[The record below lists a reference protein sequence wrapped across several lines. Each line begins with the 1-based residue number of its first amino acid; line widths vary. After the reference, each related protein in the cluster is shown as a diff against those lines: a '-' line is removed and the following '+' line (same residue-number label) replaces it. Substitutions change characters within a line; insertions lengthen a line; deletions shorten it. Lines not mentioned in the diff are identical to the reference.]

1 MSGCGA
7 PDSEAAAPPP
17 SFQRPAASSAGHQL
31 PECGRVSPDLCRSA
45 ESALA
50 PPPLPVSAA
59 PAAASPPEG
68 VREPSH
74 GVLLPRVTVAGV
86 SCHLVVLLLGFPH
99 TFHPVLLTPP
109 QPRRHTAK
117 LRLQLGQTTQLRRTE
132 RGSTGSAAG
141 SS

>member
-1 MSGCGA
+1 MVERQVCG
-7 PDSEAAAPPP
+7 P
-17 SFQRPAASSAGHQL
+17 SPSSWRPAASSAGHLL
-31 PECGRVSPDLCRSA
+31 PGCGRVSPDLRHSA

-59 PAAASPPEG
+59 PAAASPPGG

-74 GVLLPRVTVAGV
+74 SVLLPRVTAAGV

-99 TFHPVLLTPP
+99 TVHPVLLTAL
-109 QPRRHTAK
+109 QPRRHAAK

-132 RGSTGSAAG
+132 RGRTGSAAG
-141 SS
+141 CS